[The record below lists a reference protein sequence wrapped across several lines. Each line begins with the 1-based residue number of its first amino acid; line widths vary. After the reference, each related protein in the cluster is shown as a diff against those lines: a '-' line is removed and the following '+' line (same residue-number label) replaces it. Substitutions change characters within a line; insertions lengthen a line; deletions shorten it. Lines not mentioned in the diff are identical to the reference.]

1 MKKDFTR
8 FTKRNKHKR
17 RDKDAARR
25 ELLRAVRES
34 GVAYD
39 SLKLKSA
46 LDRGRRA
53 RVSATPHRDEYEIR
67 GIFSGSRGG
76 FGFVSPEAGGE
87 DIFIPEGRCRGAIDG
102 DFVRAVYHSFTD
114 RDGRERTEG
123 RVTEIIEYGRTFV
136 IGTLKRERYGRRG
149 AYLYILPDDNRL
161 SLNPTVTDAGG
172 AREGEKVKAELVRGG
187 AFGLSARVSAVF
199 GKSDSREANYAAIL
213 EEVGIVTEFSDAELG
228 EADALSREPVT
239 VEGRADLTSE
249 IIFTIDG
256 EGAKDL
262 DDAVSL
268 TRTADGYRLGV
279 HIADVSHYVRERTAL
294 DRAVMA
300 RGTSVYFT
308 DKVVPMLPRAL
319 SNGACS
325 LGAGDKKYAL
335 SAVISLSADGE
346 ILSLE
351 LLESVIVSRVRGV
364 YSEVNSILSGEAD
377 ADLEK
382 KYSEVKG
389 TLLTMRELYE
399 KLKAKS
405 DARGAMD
412 FDADEAEILLDGDG
426 VPTEIVR
433 RERGVAERIIEQF
446 MLTANEAVA
455 RELTR
460 AKIPCV
466 YRVHEAPPPDKFSEF
481 VSYAH
486 TLGIDRTLLRSET
499 PTPKMLS
506 EVLLE
511 AEKKDILMPVSR
523 TMLRTMAKAKYSAE
537 RTSHFGLGLDTYCH
551 FTSPIRRLSDLATH
565 RIIKRVLFCGKAA
578 AQYSSYARRAA
589 AAATEG
595 ELRALMAERRIEN
608 LYKVI
613 YMQDRVG
620 EEFSATVCSAV
631 SYGFFVELDNTVE
644 GLVHT
649 DDLPYGY
656 IFDEKTLTHR
666 SRTHSYKI
674 GDRLRVRLV
683 EADIIRGKLSFVP
696 VENI

>member
-25 ELLRAVRES
+25 ELLRAVRET

-46 LDRGRRA
+46 LDAGRRA

-123 RVTEIIEYGRTFV
+123 RITEIIEYGRTFV
-136 IGTLKRERYGRRG
+136 IGTLMRERYGRRG
-149 AYLYILPDDNRL
+149 SYLYILPDDTRL
-161 SLNPTVTDAGG
+161 ATRPTVTDSQG
-172 AREGEKVKAELVRGG
+172 AREGEKVRAELVRGG
-187 AFGLSARVSAVF
+187 TYGLSARVTAIF
-199 GKSDSREANYAAIL
+199 GKAESKEANYAAIL
-213 EEVGIVTEFSDAELG
+213 EDAGIVTEFSDEELSLAESLAG
-228 EADALSREPVT
+228 EPVT
-239 VEGRADLTSE
+239 ADGRADLSSE

-268 TRTADGYRLGV
+268 TRTSDGYRLGV
-279 HIADVSHYVRERTAL
+279 HIADVSHYVRERTPL

-325 LGAGDKKYAL
+325 LNAGEKKYAL
-335 SAVISLSADGE
+335 SAVIGLSSDGE

-364 YSEVNSILSGEAD
+364 YSEVNSLLSGKAD
-377 ADLEK
+377 AAIEK
-382 KYSEVKG
+382 KYADLKN
-389 TLLTMRELYE
+389 TLLLMKELYE
-399 KLKAKS
+399 KLRAKS
-405 DARGAMD
+405 EKRGAMD
-412 FDADEAEILLDGDG
+412 FDADEAEIILGEDGL
-426 VPTEIVR
+426 PCEIVR
-433 RERGVAERIIEQF
+433 RERGVSERIIEQF

-466 YRVHEAPPPDKFSEF
+466 YRVHEAPPPDKFAEF
-481 VSYAH
+481 VNYAH
-486 TLGIDRTLLRSET
+486 NLGIDRTLLRSDN

-506 EVLLE
+506 EVLSE
-511 AEKKDILMPVSR
+511 AEERGILMPVSR

-537 RTSHFGLGLDTYCH
+537 RTAHFGLGLDTYCH

-565 RIIKRVLFCGKAA
+565 RIIKRVLFGGKPS

-595 ELRALMAERRIEN
+595 ELRALSAERRIEN
-608 LYKVI
+608 LYKVV
-613 YMQDRVG
+613 YMQDKIG
-620 EEFSATVCSAV
+620 EEFSATVCSSV

-649 DDLPYGY
+649 DDLPFGY

-674 GDRLRVRLV
+674 GDRLKVKLV

-696 VENI
+696 TENI